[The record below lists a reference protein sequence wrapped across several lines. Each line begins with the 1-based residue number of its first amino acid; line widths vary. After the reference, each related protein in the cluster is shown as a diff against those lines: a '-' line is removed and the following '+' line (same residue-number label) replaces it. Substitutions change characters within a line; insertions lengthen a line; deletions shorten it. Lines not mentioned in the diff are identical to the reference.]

1 MTFDA
6 AEMLRLYDKQLR
18 LEPEFAGAANVTRLG
33 PLHLVE
39 YSNSHGVVTYQ
50 DLGDV
55 DAAEIRRLVADAK
68 AFLQRKKKLLM
79 CGGNRGRMMLRRG
92 FMRH

>member
-39 YSNSHGVVTYQ
+39 YSNSRGVVTYQ
-50 DLGDV
+50 DLEGA

-68 AFLQRKKKLLM
+68 AFFVAREK
-79 CGGNRGRMMLRRG
+79 
-92 FMRH
+92 